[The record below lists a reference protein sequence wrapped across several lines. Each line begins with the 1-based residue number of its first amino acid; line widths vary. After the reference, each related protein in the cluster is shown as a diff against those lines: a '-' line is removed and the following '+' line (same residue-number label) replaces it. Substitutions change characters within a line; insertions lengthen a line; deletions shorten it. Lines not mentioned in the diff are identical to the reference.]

1 MNSKLLGERA
11 FVLLQEMTDF
21 ECFSCTPTGLSW
33 CLEFHYF
40 LPARADSLGTEFS
53 WEGGNLW
60 PISDTSLVSRAVP
73 HHPQQSLHPPSLC
86 RNTGT
91 PQATLS

>member
-11 FVLLQEMTDF
+11 FVLLQEMTDS

-40 LPARADSLGTEFS
+40 LPAIADSLGTEFS
-53 WEGGNLW
+53 WEWGNLW
-60 PISDTSLVSRAVP
+60 PISDTGLVGRAVP
-73 HHPQQSLHPPSLC
+73 HHPLQSTAPTLTVPEH
-86 RNTGT
+86 RNTT
-91 PQATLS
+91 ANT